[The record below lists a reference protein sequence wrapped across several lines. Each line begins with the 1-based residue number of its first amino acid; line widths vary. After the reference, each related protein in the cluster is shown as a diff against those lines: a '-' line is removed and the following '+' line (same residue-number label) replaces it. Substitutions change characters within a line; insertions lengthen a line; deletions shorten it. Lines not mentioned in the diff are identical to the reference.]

1 MPKALCIEGPLGVKG
16 HDETFY
22 TGETYDV
29 PKAILD
35 EYPDHFE
42 VAKSTKAKN
51 KKDAS
56 KADENK

>member
-1 MPKALCIEGPLGVKG
+1 MPKAICIEGPLGVKG

-22 TGETYDV
+22 TGATYDV

-35 EYPDHFE
+35 EYPDNFE
-42 VAKSTKAKN
+42 VVKAAKTKN

-56 KADENK
+56 TADENK